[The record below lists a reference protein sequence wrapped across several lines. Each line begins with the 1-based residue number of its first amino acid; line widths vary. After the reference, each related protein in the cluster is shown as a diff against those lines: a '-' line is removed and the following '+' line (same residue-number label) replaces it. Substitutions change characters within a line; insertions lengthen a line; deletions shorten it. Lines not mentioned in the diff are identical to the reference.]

1 MVGDTWISDS
11 FHQGSCLSRIT
22 LVVPLIFLME
32 RSSEFWTGYVRL
44 QSPFKRYIYIYIYI
58 YIYKVKL
65 VLHDPTLLLY
75 TKVASNV

>member
-11 FHQGSCLSRIT
+11 FYQGSRLSRIT
-22 LVVPLIFLME
+22 LVVPLNFGQDM
-32 RSSEFWTGYVRL
+32 FGFKVRL
-44 QSPFKRYIYIYIYI
+44 KEIYI

>member
-22 LVVPLIFLME
+22 LVVPLNFGQDM
-32 RSSEFWTGYVRL
+32 FGFKVRL
-44 QSPFKRYIYIYIYI
+44 KDI